1 MNRTD
6 VHTEAMLRHLGA
18 AYYDSLHGRASA
30 ADVSRARSAVEERL
44 AADTPASG
52 VPAGEPAAGPAARR
66 DGHQHGRWHNRVRDV
81 MTADVVTADRI
92 TSYKDI
98 ARLLAEH
105 RVSGLPVLSMGR
117 HVVGVVSESDLLSA
131 PRDGEPR
138 TDTPLTARLPWP
150 GRHGHEHPQLTAG
163 ELMSSPAVTIRP
175 DASLAAAVR
184 LMRTR
189 KVSRLPVTDADG
201 VLAGILSRRD
211 LLRVFLRPDAEI
223 GRQVRELLTEI
234 LLADPADITVR
245 VHDGV
250 VTVSG
255 QLGPEGRHDDL
266 TPVALRLIWDIDG
279 VVDVVN
285 QLGAAS

>member
-1 MNRTD
+1 MTRKD
-6 VHTEAMLRHLGA
+6 AHTEAMLRHLGA

-44 AADTPASG
+44 ADIPSG
-52 VPAGEPAAGPAARR
+52 APAGETAASPAARGN
-66 DGHQHGRWHNRVRDV
+66 GHLHGRWHSRVRDV
-81 MTADVVTADRI
+81 MTTDVVTVDRI

-105 RVSGLPVLSMGR
+105 RVSALPVLARGR
-117 HVVGVVSESDLLSA
+117 RVVGVVSEADLLSA

-138 TDTPLTARLPWP
+138 TGTPITGRLPW
-150 GRHGHEHPQLTAG
+150 RGHHDREHPRLTAG
-163 ELMSSPAVTIRP
+163 ELMSSPAVTIQP
-175 DASLAAAVR
+175 GASLAAAVR

-189 KVSRLPVTDADG
+189 KVSRLPVVGADG
-201 VLAGILSRRD
+201 ALAGIVSQRD
-211 LLRVFLRPDAEI
+211 VLGVFLRRDADI
-223 GRQVRELLTEI
+223 ARQVRELLTEI

-279 VVDVVN
+279 VVDVVDR
-285 QLGAAS
+285 LSAGS